1 MAIKTNVMGMV
12 HEYPD
17 YFIVGREKVREYA
30 NAIKAYDPASHDE
43 NAAAELGHQALVA
56 PLTFVSTF
64 ALIMQQDFF
73 RKVDTGFQ
81 TMQIV
86 QVDQQFRFHKPLLAG
101 DKVWGRMEV
110 ISVNER
116 FGADIVV
123 TRNTA
128 ADDNGDLYLEAFTTL
143 MGHEGDNSISL
154 KYDLETGQVVRTAAE
169 PETPDPT
176 PAADGESTAD

>member
-1 MAIKTNVMGMV
+1 MAIKTNVLGMV

-30 NAIKAYDPASHDE
+30 RAIKAFDPATHDE
-43 NAAAELGHQALVA
+43 AAAAELGHQALVA

-86 QVDQQFRFHKPLLAG
+86 QVDQQFRYHKPMLAG

-128 ADDNGDLYLEAFTTL
+128 ADDNGELYLEAFTTL
-143 MGHEGDNSISL
+143 MGHEGDTSISL
-154 KYDLETGQVVRTAAE
+154 KYDLETGQVVRTVAE
-169 PETPDPT
+169 RDEAELEPTADAGATPD
-176 PAADGESTAD
+176 